1 MLKNQV
7 FFYLK
12 EIKNVGSKGF
22 FHLFTAKGFIIIV
35 GFVSQLF
42 VAGFLDPT
50 DIGRI
55 KIMQTFINLST
66 LICGLGFNTSLL
78 KLASE
83 NRTNDEKK
91 QLYQTAFLI
100 TLISFFVIYLFLYL
114 LSFLGMVSTDPLISK
129 IFPVYALF
137 LLPLS
142 LQSIQL
148 AYYQA
153 LKQIKK
159 MAQLQFITKAISI
172 LFIVVFTWLFKLNG
186 YIVSIVL
193 TGFFAIIIFE
203 IGIKNFVFKSSYF
216 KLNFKILKSMWHL
229 AGFALITNIVGT
241 LAATVDIY
249 FINYLI
255 TDRKEVGYYMFA
267 LTILSVYQL
276 FPTTIQ
282 QIAFPFFS
290 EQSSSYSKW
299 HNSYKKYNKL
309 NHILVFS
316 AALGGALVLPV
327 LIKLAFTDKYD
338 RSIYYFLFLSI
349 AWMIKSSNIMKG
361 TAIMGYGR
369 FDLNFFASLVTLLLA
384 IPIVFVLIKNYGL
397 NGAIMGMIATAII
410 SYQTVGIIFH
420 SFNKNLINGV

>member
-1 MLKNQV
+1 LKSQV
-7 FFYLK
+7 SFYLE

-22 FHLFTAKGFIIIV
+22 FHLFTAQGFIIIV

-55 KIMQTFINLST
+55 KIMQTFISLST

-83 NRTNDEKK
+83 NRTDEEKK

-100 TLISFFVIYLFLYL
+100 TLISFVVIYLVLYL
-114 LSFLGMVSTDPLISK
+114 LSFFGMVSTDPVISN

-159 MAQLQFITKAISI
+159 MAKLQFIVKVISI
-172 LFIVVFTWLFKLNG
+172 LFIVIFTYLFKLNG
-186 YIVSIVL
+186 YIMTMVS
-193 TGFFAIIIFE
+193 TGFLAIIIFE
-203 IGIKNFVFKSSYF
+203 IGIKNVIFNASYF
-216 KLNFKILKSMWHL
+216 KLNFNLLKSMWHF
-229 AGFALITNIVGT
+229 AGYALITNVVGA
-241 LAATVDIY
+241 LAATVDVY
-249 FINYLI
+249 LINYLI

-290 EQSSSYSKW
+290 EQSSSYAVW
-299 HNSYKKYNKL
+299 HSSYKKYNKL
-309 NHILVFS
+309 NHILIFFVV
-316 AALGGALVLPV
+316 LGGVLILPV
-327 LIKLAFTDKYD
+327 LIKLAFSGKYN
-338 RSIYYFLFLSI
+338 RSIHYFLLFSI
-349 AWMIKSSNIMKG
+349 AWMIKNSNIMKG
-361 TAIMGYGR
+361 TAIMGQGR
-369 FDLNFFASLVTLLLA
+369 FDLNFLGSLITLLLT
-384 IPIVFVLIKNYGL
+384 IPVVFISIKIYGL
-397 NGAIMGMIATAII
+397 NGAVMGMIAGAII
-410 SYQTVGIIFH
+410 AYITNSLIFR
-420 SFNKNLINGV
+420 SFNKKLINGF

>member
-1 MLKNQV
+1 MKNQIS
-7 FFYLK
+7 FYLQ
-12 EIKNVGSKGF
+12 EIKNVGNKGF
-22 FHLFTAKGFIIIV
+22 FYLFTAQGFIIIV

-55 KIMQTFINLST
+55 KIMQTFINLAT

-83 NRTNDEKK
+83 NRTDDEKK
-91 QLYQTAFLI
+91 QLYQTAFLL
-100 TLISFFVIYLFLYL
+100 TLISFVFIYLVLYL
-114 LSFLGMVSTDPLISK
+114 LSYLGMISTDPVISK

-153 LKQIKK
+153 RKQIKK
-159 MAQLQFITKAISI
+159 MAKLQFIVKVISI
-172 LFIVVFTWLFKLNG
+172 LFIILFTYLFKLNG
-186 YIVSIVL
+186 YIITVVS
-193 TGFFAIIIFE
+193 TGFLAIIVFE
-203 IGIKNFVFKSSYF
+203 MGIKNIIFKASYF
-216 KLNFKILKSMWHL
+216 KLNFNLLKSMWQL
-229 AGFALITNIVGT
+229 AGYALITNIVGT

-249 FINYLI
+249 LINYLV

-267 LTILSVYQL
+267 LTILSIYQL

-282 QIAFPFFS
+282 QVAFPFFS
-290 EQSSSYSKW
+290 EQSSSYGKW
-299 HNSYKKYNKL
+299 YNSYKKYNKL
-309 NHILVFS
+309 NHILVFVVV
-316 AALGGALVLPV
+316 AGGVLFLPL
-327 LIKLAFTDKYD
+327 LIKLAFSGKYD

-361 TAIMGYGR
+361 TAIMGQGR
-369 FDLNFFASLVTLLLA
+369 FDLNFLGSLITLLLTV
-384 IPIVFVLIKNYGL
+384 PIIFLSIKNYGL
-397 NGAIMGMIATAII
+397 NGALIGMIVTAII
-410 SYQTVGIIFH
+410 SYITVSLIFR
-420 SFNKNLINGV
+420 SFNNKLINGV